1 MHTLTFHQKDHH
13 DKSLFG
19 YCIFTIELTSFFFT
33 NIQLLPFTMFFTQH
47 NIIFL
52 AQGLTI
58 GVTVIHITIIVLCDI
73 LWLQVSRLHI
83 DTEICFVA
91 ASDNKK
97 DFFISVYHNAEQTKL
112 YQKTLIDTQD
122 RTLENL
128 YLHFVKCLEA
138 SFFFL
143 CCWLLIKNEKW
154 IKKNKKLD

>member
-58 GVTVIHITIIVLCDI
+58 GV
-73 LWLQVSRLHI
+73 
-83 DTEICFVA
+83 CFVA

-97 DFFISVYHNAEQTKL
+97 DFFISVCHNAEQTKL

-154 IKKNKKLD
+154 IKKNKK